1 MHSIHSFTVF
11 LCPKFGKTEP
21 WRRFVLRTCRTS
33 LWSLEV
39 PLMTSRTQICDKAK
53 RIWRCEKIF
62 QNATYFTHFNF
73 SHFVFDCFR
82 KESACRADSGRVGLG
97 KRPHAWAK
105 DKQLPSGTDSL
116 SELSDA
122 RRSLDHSESVLSSLC
137 SLKNT
142 HPQHDSDYRSLS
154 VFSLTHCSRKLQ
166 WQE

>member
-1 MHSIHSFTVF
+1 MSEIWKNRALEAIRPANLSHLSLVF
-11 LCPKFGKTEP
+11 GSSADDFPNTG
-21 WRRFVLRTCRTS
+21 LRQSETDLT
-33 LWSLEV
+33 LWKKNKMVS
-39 PLMTSRTQICDKAK
+39 
-53 RIWRCEKIF
+53 
-62 QNATYFTHFNF
+62 TYFTHFNF

-122 RRSLDHSESVLSSLC
+122 RRSLDHSELVLSSLC

>member
-1 MHSIHSFTVF
+1 MSEIWKNWALEAIRPANLSHLSLVF
-11 LCPKFGKTEP
+11 GSSADDFPNTD
-21 WRRFVLRTCRTS
+21 LRQSETDLTLWANISKWFQHISRIS
-33 LWSLEV
+33 LFLI
-39 PLMTSRTQICDKAK
+39 L
-53 RIWRCEKIF
+53 
-62 QNATYFTHFNF
+62 YLL
-73 SHFVFDCFR
+73 VFACFR

-116 SELSDA
+116 SQLSDA
-122 RRSLDHSESVLSSLC
+122 RRSLDHSELVLSSLC

>member
-1 MHSIHSFTVF
+1 MSEIWILSPGGDSSCELVAP
-11 LCPKFGKTEP
+11 LSGLWKFRWWLPEHRFATKRNGFDAVKTY
-21 WRRFVLRTCRTS
+21 FKMVS
-33 LWSLEV
+33 
-39 PLMTSRTQICDKAK
+39 
-53 RIWRCEKIF
+53 
-62 QNATYFTHFNF
+62 TYFTHFNF